1 MTAYRRGLAI
11 CLAVTALLSWT
22 VNPVYADSSVPAAEI
37 RDRLE
42 ASINRDRAEHD
53 LRRLRVSLYIQR
65 RARSHAIHM
74 ANGDGIYHDSQ
85 VRSEVPDGATAWA
98 ENVGRTTAQAV
109 ARRLHR
115 AFMNSPSHR
124 ANILSGRMTHMG
136 IGVAKGGNY
145 TYVTERFAD
154 LN

>member
-1 MTAYRRGLAI
+1 MKAFRRGMAAS
-11 CLAVTALLSWT
+11 LAVAVLLQWAQ
-22 VNPVYADSSVPAAEI
+22 PAAADSSTPAARI

-42 ASINRDRAEHD
+42 EFINRDRAEQG
-53 LRRLRVSLYIQR
+53 LRRLRVSIYIQR
-65 RARSHAIHM
+65 HARRHTVSM
-74 ANGDGIYHDSQ
+74 AKADGIYHDSRLQ
-85 VRSEVPDGATAWA
+85 SEIPDRATAWG

-124 ANILSGRMTHMG
+124 ANILSSRMTHMG
-136 IGVAKGGNY
+136 IGVAKGGDY

-154 LN
+154 LR

>member
-11 CLAVTALLSWT
+11 CLAVTGLLSWAAT
-22 VNPVYADSSVPAAEI
+22 PASAASSLPAAEI

-42 ASINRDRAEHD
+42 AFINRDRAEHD

-65 RARSHAIHM
+65 HARSHAIHM

-85 VRSEVPDGATAWA
+85 VQSEVPDAATAWA

-115 AFMNSPSHR
+115 LFMNSPSHR
-124 ANILSGRMTHMG
+124 A
-136 IGVAKGGNY
+136 
-145 TYVTERFAD
+145 
-154 LN
+154 